1 MAQKQLRRDDAK
13 QEVEVQ
19 EDLPTA
25 KKADLTDVDELIDQI
40 DELLEEGTIVE
51 QERKR
56 TFREKLRSINFIVHK
71 RARCEDLISLPPE
84 LAEPLLEAGIIR
96 EASPCIGC
104 D

>member
-1 MAQKQLRRDDAK
+1 MAQKQIRRTDADK
-13 QEVEVQ
+13 EQEVQ
-19 EDLPTA
+19 EDLPTV

-40 DELLEEGTIVE
+40 DEILDQGTIAE

-84 LAEPLLEAGIIR
+84 LAEPLLEAGVIR
-96 EASPCIGC
+96 EAPPCIGC